1 MTPTNG
7 QYMVLADLLGDALD
21 RCAEVRFY
29 GDSVFVAH
37 KALRIAAN
45 MPSEKELAEI
55 IHTARWDDGDPHLV
69 YKYPFSEA
77 DNSDREV
84 CFCYARAILKRLG
97 AEK

>member
-45 MPSEKELAEI
+45 MPSAEE
-55 IHTARWDDGDPHLV
+55 IHNLMAETISEDQPLFKTA
-69 YKYPFSEA
+69 
-77 DNSDREV
+77 
-84 CFCYARAILKRLG
+84 ARILERIRSVK
-97 AEK
+97 